1 MAVAH
6 IVDTGLKVDVVP
18 IESGFQIAGI
28 GAAFRIHSA
37 FAHHHRN
44 RTEAVCIHNV
54 VDFAGAVACFDFAQ
68 PWCDIA
74 LADADIPRVAVE
86 FAAVH
91 HAVGVGCFPAAAFVC
106 TGDGGVFGRGNA
118 QLNHLA
124 VAFEVGMY
132 AVACSVFIVVGFVV

>member
-6 IVDTGLKVDVVP
+6 VVDAGLKVDVVP

-28 GAAFRIHSA
+28 CAAFGVNGCL
-37 FAHHHRN
+37 AHFSDG
-44 RTEAVCIHNV
+44 TQAVGVHNV

-68 PWCDIA
+68 PGCDIA
-74 LADADIPRVAVE
+74 LADADIPCIAVE
-86 FAAVH
+86 FAAIH
-91 HAVGVGCFPAAAFVC
+91 HTVGVGCLTAAAFVC
-106 TGDGGVFGRGNA
+106 AGNGGVFGRGNA

>member
-6 IVDTGLKVDVVP
+6 VVDACLKVDVVP

-28 GAAFRIHSA
+28 GAAFGVNGCL
-37 FAHHHRN
+37 AHFSN
-44 RTEAVCIHNV
+44 GTQAVGVHNV
-54 VDFAGAVACFDFAQ
+54 VDFTRTVACLDFAQ

-91 HAVGVGCFPAAAFVC
+91 HTVGVGCLTAAAFVC
-106 TGDGGVFGRGNA
+106 AGDGGVFGRGNA

>member
-6 IVDTGLKVDVVP
+6 VVDAGLKVDVVP

-28 GAAFRIHSA
+28 GTAFGVNGCL
-37 FAHHHRN
+37 AHFSDG
-44 RTEAVCIHNV
+44 TQAVGVHNV

-68 PWCDIA
+68 PGCDIA
-74 LADADIPRVAVE
+74 LADADIPCVAVE

-91 HAVGVGCFPAAAFVC
+91 HTVGVGCLPAAAFVC
-106 TGDGGVFGRGNA
+106 TGDGGVFGRSNA

-132 AVACSVFIVVGFVV
+132 AVACSVFIVVRFVV